1 MLNIEID
8 GKALQVS
15 PGTTVIQAANQA
27 GITIPHF
34 CYHKKLSIAAS
45 CRMCLVE
52 VEQGGKP
59 FPKPLPACAT
69 TVAEGM
75 KVFTHSELAVKA
87 QKGVMEFLL
96 INHPLDCP
104 ICDQAG
110 ECKLQDISVGY
121 GGTSARYQEE
131 KRVVPNKDLGPLV
144 IGNMTRC
151 INCTRCVRFL
161 QEVAGFQEMGQAFRG
176 DRAEIMPFLGQTIDS
191 ELSGNIID
199 LCPVGSLTSK
209 PFRYTARS
217 WELARRPSVS
227 PHDGLGSNLTVHVKN
242 DRVYRVTP
250 RENEAINECWLS
262 DRDRFSYE
270 GLNSPDRLTRPMIK
284 QGGTWREVEWN
295 QALDYASHALSGV
308 TKEQGPAAVGA
319 LVSPASTLEEMALA
333 GSLMR
338 GLGSENIDFR
348 LRQTDFSA
356 DGQRAGIPWLGMRI
370 EEINGLDRV
379 LLVGSNVR
387 REHPLIARRLRQASA
402 KGAQVSAIEKELQT
416 GLAAVVKAVA
426 GIKGATVDA
435 AIGKVSVDET
445 AMKIAVSLIEGGN
458 VAILLGN
465 LAQHHPKAATLAAL
479 AQQLA
484 ALLGARYGS
493 LSEAANSVGGYVA
506 KAVPGEGGLNAAAM
520 LAEPRKAY
528 LILGAE
534 PELDCADGGAALS
547 AMKRAQTVIVLS
559 SFKSEAMLD
568 YADCLLP
575 VSPFTE
581 TSGTFVSME
590 GRAQSFAAAVK
601 PLAETRPA
609 WKVLAALGRLQ
620 ALPGFDA
627 ESSED
632 VRNECLSGTSEF
644 VSGLDNAVS
653 GVALDLSSGVESVA
667 AVPMYAV
674 DPLVRRAPSLQR
686 TAIAREPGKEEA

>member
-8 GKALQVS
+8 GKAIQIA
-15 PGTTVIQAANQA
+15 PGSTVIQAANQA
-27 GITIPHF
+27 GVYIPHF

-75 KVFTHSELAVKA
+75 KVFTHSKLAVKA
-87 QKGVMEFLL
+87 QQGVMEFLL

-110 ECKLQDISVGY
+110 ECRLQDLSVGY
-121 GGTSARYQEE
+121 GGTNARYQEE

-161 QEVAGFQEMGQAFRG
+161 QEIAGYQEMGQAFRG

-217 WELARRPSVS
+217 WELARRPSIA
-227 PHDGLGSNLTVHVKN
+227 PHDGLGSNVVVHVKN
-242 DRVYRVTP
+242 DRVYRITP

-270 GLNSPDRLTRPMIK
+270 GLNSADRLTKPMVK

-308 TKEQGPAAVGA
+308 AKEHGPAAVGA
-319 LVSPASTLEEMALA
+319 LVSPVATLEEMALA
-333 GSLMR
+333 AKLMR

-356 DGQRAGIPWLGMRI
+356 DGRRAGVPWLGMKVA
-370 EEINGLDRV
+370 ELDALNRV
-379 LLVGSNVR
+379 LLVGSNLR
-387 REHPLIARRLRQASA
+387 REHPLIAARLRKTKAVVV
-402 KGAQVSAIEKELQT
+402 QVSQPAELQA
-416 GLAAVVKAVA
+416 L
-426 GIKGATVDA
+426 I
-435 AIGKVSVDET
+435 T
-445 AMKIAVSLIEGGN
+445 ASDIAFDG
-458 VAILLGN
+458 ILLGN
-465 LAQHHPKAATLAAL
+465 QAQYHPSAAALAAL

-484 ALLGARYGS
+484 ERLGAKYGW
-493 LSEAANSVGGYVA
+493 LTADANGVGGYVA
-506 KAVPGEGGLNAAAM
+506 KAVPGHGGLNAAAM
-520 LAEPRKAY
+520 ISDPRKAY
-528 LILGAE
+528 LLLGAE
-534 PELDCADGGAALS
+534 PDDFADGAAAL
-547 AMKRAQTVIVLS
+547 AALKQAQSVVVLT
-559 SFKSEAMLD
+559 SFKSEAMLAA
-568 YADCLLP
+568 ADCLLP

-581 TSGTFVSME
+581 TSGTFVNME
-590 GRAQSFAAAVK
+590 GRAQSFAAAVR
-601 PLAETRPA
+601 PLGETRPA
-609 WKVLAALGRLQ
+609 WKVLRVLGNLLRLD
-620 ALPGFDA
+620 GFGH

-632 VRNECLSGTSEF
+632 VRNEVLGGTPEF
-644 VSGLDNAVS
+644 APGLDNALS
-653 GVALDLSSGVESVA
+653 GVAIDLIDLSGGGAQA

-674 DPLVRRAPSLQR
+674 DPLVRRAASLQR
-686 TAIAREPGKEEA
+686 TRIATENL